1 MFISYVT
8 VTYYDLFKSS
18 KPPCK
23 ACIITT
29 GRSLDLS
36 GTQFLI
42 SKLDG
47 NNTFAGLLYGSNIIQ
62 AKHIPI
68 RVAEMEN
75 SWHIMLKTTVGA
87 VLQLMV
93 IISWHELKQS
103 TFMEQ

>member
-47 NNTFAGLLYGSNIIQ
+47 NMLAGLLYRSNIIQ

-75 SWHIMLKTTVGA
+75 TWHIMLKKTVLA
-87 VLQLMV
+87 VLLLMV

-103 TFMEQ
+103 TFVEQ